1 MCAWQGYARRTE
13 NKNKCGSQST
23 THTITSAALKLLLRR
38 LTLLSPGRP
47 VVFEAGSTTAD
58 ALFVIHASDG
68 ITGDAF
74 PAFFPPVAVDTLASL
89 NDDAWCGL
97 FEGINVGNLDGGGGD
112 DGGLSLRA
120 SFTLSRVVMPV

>member
-1 MCAWQGYARRTE
+1 MAGWGMREGRKTR
-13 NKNKCGSQST
+13 NKCGSQST

-68 ITGDAF
+68 ITGDPF

-89 NDDAWCGL
+89 NDDA
-97 FEGINVGNLDGGGGD
+97 
-112 DGGLSLRA
+112 
-120 SFTLSRVVMPV
+120 